1 MGKLGGYS
9 YPEITL
15 DEAISIASIVAVR
28 LKGRVSRKGLAKVLN
43 QSELSGWLSHKL
55 AALKDFGLVQGRG
68 EGTLTPLA
76 ERLAFPTNEDEAKR
90 ARSEAYGNV
99 ALFRALEGR
108 FHRDV
113 PDSGALTVAL
123 EQLTETP
130 RYRVVKKVGLIRN
143 HLSDASNVRGRPST
157 MKVTEKLMEGLIEDG
172 IARGEGR
179 DHKGIEEP
187 IERNRSLGSVQ
198 FGMTQELGFG
208 DDELGQMETAPTLQ
222 IMVGAFQMAGPLSND
237 NLDIAISMLEG
248 LRRR

>member
-28 LKGRVSRKGLAKVLN
+28 LKGRVSRKGLARALN

-55 AALKDFGLVQGRG
+55 AALRDFGLVQGRG

-76 ERLAFPTNEDEAKR
+76 ERLAFPTNEEESRR

-157 MKVTEKLMEGLIEDG
+157 MRVTEKLMEGLIEDG

-179 DHKGIEEP
+179 DQKGDGEALQHGT
-187 IERNRSLGSVQ
+187 NAGFVQ
-198 FGMTQELGFG
+198 FGMGQKLGFA
-208 DDELGQMETAPTLQ
+208 DDELAQVEAAPTLQ
-222 IMVGAFQMAGPLSND
+222 IVVGELQMAGPLSNH
-237 NLDIAISMLEG
+237 NLDIAISILEG

>member
-9 YPEITL
+9 YPEISL
-15 DEAISIASIVAVR
+15 DDAINIASIVAVR
-28 LKGRVSRKGLAKVLN
+28 LKGRVSRKGLAKALN

-55 AALKDFGLVQGRG
+55 AALRDFGLVQGRG

-76 ERLAFPTNEDEAKR
+76 EKLAFPTDEDEARR
-90 ARSEAYGNV
+90 ARSEAFGNV
-99 ALFRALEGR
+99 ALFRVLEGR

-113 PDSGALTVAL
+113 PDTGALTLAL

-143 HLSDASNVRGRPST
+143 HLSDASSVRARPSA
-157 MKVTEKLMEGLIEDG
+157 MRVTEKLMEGLIEDG

-179 DHKGIEEP
+179 DHKGKEKTIE
-187 IERNRSLGSVQ
+187 SGDGSGFVQ
-198 FGMTQELGFG
+198 LGMTQKLGFG
-208 DDELGQMETAPTLQ
+208 DDELGQMEATPTLQ
-222 IMVGAFQMAGPLSND
+222 IMIGELQMVGPLNND
-237 NLDIAISMLEG
+237 NLDFAISMLEG